1 MPFLHGLG
9 VHVPSDLPSTSVGP
23 DPGRSGCTTAEA
35 HELHGFMRQMANAFS
50 KKPNASES
58 LNFAFR
64 SSQDAAGRMA
74 AVMLCTVVMPADTSS
89 PQISGHYPFSATFDN
104 LNISK

>member
-1 MPFLHGLG
+1 M
-9 VHVPSDLPSTSVGP
+9 
-23 DPGRSGCTTAEA
+23 
-35 HELHGFMRQMANAFS
+35 
-50 KKPNASES
+50 
-58 LNFAFR
+58 NFAFR